1 MVDLFLRKK
10 NDYGNR
16 IIREKTISFQEKNVL
31 TQKKKSTEKIMK
43 KKEIKGKK
51 GNKMEH
57 QYSISFKTLYCNLT
71 AI

>member
-43 KKEIKGKK
+43 KKIIKIKEKKGK
-51 GNKMEH
+51 GNVT
-57 QYSISFKTLYCNLT
+57 SIFYQL
-71 AI
+71 